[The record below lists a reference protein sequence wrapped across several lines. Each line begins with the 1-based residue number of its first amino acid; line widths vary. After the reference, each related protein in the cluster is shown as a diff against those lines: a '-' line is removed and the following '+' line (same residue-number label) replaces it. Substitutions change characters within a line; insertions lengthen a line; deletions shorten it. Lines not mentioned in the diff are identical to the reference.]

1 MATYDEII
9 PGLVIELPEEP
20 GHVGVILNTTRLNQE
35 WYKATILCH
44 DGDVL
49 VMKLK
54 LQEDH
59 EHFDFKDSARYNT
72 GGLTKKLQLCTES
85 VILQDAW

>member
-1 MATYDEII
+1 MKYEKII

-20 GHVGVILNTTRLNQE
+20 GRVGVILNTTRLNKD
-35 WYKATILCH
+35 WYKATILCQ

-49 VMKLK
+49 VIKLK
-54 LQEDH
+54 LQENG
-59 EHFDFKDSARYNT
+59 EYFDWKDSTRYDSA
-72 GGLTKKLQLCTES
+72 GLTKRLPLCIES